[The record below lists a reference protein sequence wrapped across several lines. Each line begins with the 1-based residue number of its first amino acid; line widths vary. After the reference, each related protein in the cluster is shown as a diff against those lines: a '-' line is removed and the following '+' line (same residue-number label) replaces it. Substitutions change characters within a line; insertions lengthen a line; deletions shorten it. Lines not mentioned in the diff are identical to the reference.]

1 MTARAGTLRSSPL
14 AAKATPWATIERRFG
29 VSARQARRIVKD
41 LGGASAATTA
51 SIDPMAIVEA
61 ALLRC
66 EVLIEDLAVI
76 ADTAE
81 NQAVAVNAI
90 RAQIRST
97 DHRLALLR
105 DAGVLP
111 MPLSCLAQHFD
122 AERAASHATEVLD
135 RHRAPADVKRA
146 LVAALRGSRHPTTPA
161 GTPTV
166 AQRIA

>member
-1 MTARAGTLRSSPL
+1 
-14 AAKATPWATIERRFG
+14 
-29 VSARQARRIVKD
+29 
-41 LGGASAATTA
+41 
-51 SIDPMAIVEA
+51 MAIVEA

-97 DHRLALLR
+97 DHQLALLR

-111 MPLSCLAQHFD
+111 MPLSRLAQHFD

-135 RHRAPADVKRA
+135 RHRVPANVKRE
-146 LVAALRGSRHPTTPA
+146 LVAALRGSRHPTHTGRDPNS
-161 GTPTV
+161 GSEDRV
-166 AQRIA
+166 AILIHRRRPMSQGRMGLRSRSRRRRLD